1 MIGPAS
7 YVVNASDLRTVK
19 LENDLVKFAD
29 DTDLIVSEK
38 HVETRFEEL
47 DNISTWAD
55 ANNLKL
61 NKVKS
66 VEIVFG
72 RPMGKKAVTPPTDS
86 RHRPCGG
93 ILVSRGNVWK

>member
-19 LENDLVKFAD
+19 PENDLVKYAD
-29 DTDLIVSEK
+29 DTDLVVAEE
-38 HVETRFEEL
+38 HVETRFEKEL
-47 DNISTWAD
+47 DNISTWAN

-61 NKVKS
+61 NK
-66 VEIVFG
+66 
-72 RPMGKKAVTPPTDS
+72 AVSGDRIQKTEEQEGGTTSTDS

-93 ILVSRGNVWK
+93 ILVSRGNVRQ